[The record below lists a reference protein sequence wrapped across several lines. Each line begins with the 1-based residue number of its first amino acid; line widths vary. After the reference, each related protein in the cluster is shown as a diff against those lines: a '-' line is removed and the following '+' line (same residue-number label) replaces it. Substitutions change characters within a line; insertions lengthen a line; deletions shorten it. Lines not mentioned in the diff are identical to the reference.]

1 MTGFSETMTNIPG
14 RRTMMGLLG
23 GLALGLG
30 TVAGA
35 QDMEDVEIEVIDLN
49 GPLAMLTG
57 QGGNIGVS
65 AGDDGVLMIDAQYE
79 ALADRIRDALDGEN
93 PRLLVNTHLHD
104 DHTNGN
110 PAFGADSV
118 IVAHENVR
126 NSLAEAGM
134 PSVGLP
140 VMTFSD
146 RMTLHFNGE
155 RVDMIHYPRGHTD
168 GDVVL
173 YFSDSNVVHA
183 GDLFFQ
189 GRFPFV
195 DLDNGGTV
203 QGYITNVDRILRQV
217 DDDTQIIPG
226 HGRLADKAELTRL
239 RDMMTATVAE
249 VRTMMADDMALEA
262 MVEQGLSEQWEDWA
276 WNFITEER
284 WIETIYNSYS
294 ESD

>member
-1 MTGFSETMTNIPG
+1 MTGFSETMTGFPG
-14 RRTMMGLLG
+14 RRTMMALLG
-23 GLALGLG
+23 GLALGWG
-30 TVAGA
+30 TVAAA
-35 QDMEDVEIEVIDLN
+35 QDMADVEIDVIELN

-65 AGDDGVLMIDAQYE
+65 TGDDGVLMIDAQYE

-93 PRLLVNTHLHD
+93 PRMLVNTHLHD

-110 PAFGADSV
+110 PAFGANSV

-126 NSLAEAGM
+126 DSLEEAGM
-134 PSVGLP
+134 PAVGLP

-173 YFSDSNVVHA
+173 YFSGSNVVHA

-195 DLDNGGTV
+195 DLDNGGSV
-203 QGYITNVDRILRQV
+203 QGYIANVDQILRQV

-226 HGRLADKAELTRL
+226 HGMLADKAELTRL

-249 VRTMMADDMALEA
+249 VRTMMADDMTLEA
-262 MVEQGLSEQWEDWA
+262 MVEEGLGEQWDEWA

>member
-1 MTGFSETMTNIPG
+1 MGRALQAMTAYLPKGCLPVMW
-14 RRTMMGLLG
+14 LG
-23 GLALGLG
+23 GVMLGWSAA
-30 TVAGA
+30 VSA
-35 QDMEDVEIEVIDLN
+35 QDMEDVNIEVTQLN

-57 QGGNIGVS
+57 QGGNIGIS
-65 AGDDGVLMIDAQYE
+65 SGDDGVLMIDAQYE
-79 ALADRIRDALDGEN
+79 ALADRIREAVGEA

-118 IVAHENVR
+118 IVAHANVR
-126 NSLAEAGM
+126 SRLEEAGM
-134 PSVGLP
+134 DPVGLP
-140 VMTFSD
+140 AMTFTE

-173 YFSDSNVVHA
+173 YFADSNVVHA

-195 DLDNGGTV
+195 DLDNGGSV
-203 QGYITNVDRILRQV
+203 QGYIANVDQILARV
-217 DDDTQIIPG
+217 NDDTQIIPG
-226 HGRLADKAELTRL
+226 HGELADKAELTRL
-239 RDMMTATVAE
+239 RDMMTGTVAE
-249 VRTMMADDMALEA
+249 VRTMMSNDMSLEA
-262 MVEQGLSEQWEDWA
+262 IAAEGLDPEWDEWS

-294 ESD
+294 E